1 MDERNAEVERI
12 IRETNLYRVLGVSIQ
27 DCDNPDALK
36 SALSKREKLV
46 HPERCDHPRAVEAL
60 ARLRHAYDVLSDPEQ
75 RDKYDQFGEEIP
87 EPPPQPNPEP
97 RQQRPRPRP
106 RQQEEQPRCSGM
118 CIYLICF
125 IIFMGAPNILQ
136 TGMSM
141 LSNRVTRSS
150 MKGILSFQRDSS
162 CAERKSAKYGVRYY
176 VPAWFLATHQ
186 PTDTFLQ
193 NMDGVADVLY
203 EEELNIDCELEKNQL
218 GREGTKCARWKKV
231 LGR

>member
-36 SALSKREKLV
+36 SALRKREKLV
-46 HPERCDHPRAVEAL
+46 HPERCDHPGAVEAL

-97 RQQRPRPRP
+97 RQQRPRPR
-106 RQQEEQPRCSGM
+106 QQEEQSWCSGM
-118 CIYLICF
+118 CMYFFWLI
-125 IIFMGAPNILQ
+125 IILAAPNILQ
-136 TGMSM
+136 TLMGMW
-141 LSNRVTRSS
+141 SNRVSRSS
-150 MKGILSFQRDSS
+150 MKGILSFQRATS

-176 VPAWFLATHQ
+176 VPTWFLHPQ
-186 PTDTFLQ
+186 TDSFLR

-203 EEELNIDCELEKNQL
+203 EEELDIDCELEKNQL
-218 GREGTKCARWKKV
+218 GREGTKCAKRKKL